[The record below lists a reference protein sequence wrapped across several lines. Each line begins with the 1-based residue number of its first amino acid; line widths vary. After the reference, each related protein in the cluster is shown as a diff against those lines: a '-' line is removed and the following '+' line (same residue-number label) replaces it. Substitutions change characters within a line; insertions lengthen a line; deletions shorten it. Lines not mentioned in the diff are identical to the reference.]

1 MKNAKLLIITSLF
14 SFLLCAC
21 GMKGP
26 LYHAPVTEAE
36 RAEQAAKDEQ
46 AKNLKANSETDF
58 DSYSEESK

>member
-26 LYHAPVTEAE
+26 LYHAPANE
-36 RAEQAAKDEQ
+36 AEQAEQATKDEQ
-46 AKNLKANSETDF
+46 AKNLKANSESDL
-58 DSYSEESK
+58 DSYSDDSK